1 MTIDDY
7 LRRQKTPQAALQRA
21 RLRKERVPAEDE
33 LLIADDPISANEYS
47 KEFFNG
53 GQLPDDMHNRLL
65 QIAFFKGLRREK
77 WDGAQKAAW
86 REYSDRLKVEN
97 KKN

>member
-21 RLRKERVPAEDE
+21 RLRKERVSAEDE

-47 KEFFNG
+47 KEFFSG
-53 GQLPDDMHNRLL
+53 GQLPDEMHHRLR
-65 QIAFFKGLRREK
+65 QIGFLKTLRRGK
-77 WDGAQKAAW
+77 WDGAQNAAW
-86 REYSDRLKVEN
+86 REYSDRLKAEN
-97 KKN
+97 QRT